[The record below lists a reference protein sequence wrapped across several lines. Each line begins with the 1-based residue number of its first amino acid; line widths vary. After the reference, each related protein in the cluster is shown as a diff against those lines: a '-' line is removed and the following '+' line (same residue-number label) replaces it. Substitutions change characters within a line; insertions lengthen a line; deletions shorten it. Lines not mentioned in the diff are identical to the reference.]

1 MLRLR
6 TKSKR
11 VLLHSWTR
19 HYKNILGAGKDYNSK
34 KYRDKGIKS
43 TIAFLIFRDS
53 GFMKPGVL
61 FEKNYF
67 LISDWNALISFATS
81 PLKSNRQIRFGIA
94 IRAFAISEKFQTRLK
109 VWVHPKYTMSEKRMR

>member
-6 TKSKR
+6 MKSKQE
-11 VLLHSWTR
+11 LLHSWTR
-19 HYKNILGAGKDYNSK
+19 HYKNVLGAGN
-34 KYRDKGIKS
+34 RALIKR
-43 TIAFLIFRDS
+43 AFLTFRDS

-81 PLKSNRQIRFGIA
+81 PLKSNRQIKFGIA